1 MKRNLRNIFIVLAV
15 LLIAAQAIRPERT
28 NPPVTGEINAPPEI
42 KSILRKTCYNC
53 HSNET
58 VWPWYSQ
65 VAPASWLLVY
75 DVGNARKRVNFSE
88 WSSLPPQRQAR
99 KLKKAEEDI
108 KEGEMPLWYYLP
120 LHPEARL
127 SDADK
132 SALMAWLNEQA
143 SARGE

>member
-1 MKRNLRNIFIVLAV
+1 MKRSLRSIFIVLAV
-15 LLIAAQAIRPERT
+15 LLIVAQAIRPERT

-65 VAPASWLLVY
+65 VAPASWLLAH
-75 DVGNARKRVNFSE
+75 DVSNARKRVNFSE
-88 WSSLPPQRQAR
+88 WSSLTPRRQAGKLR
-99 KLKKAEEDI
+99 KADEEI
-108 KEGEMPLWYYLP
+108 KEGDMPLWYYLP

-132 SALMAWLNEQA
+132 SALMAWLNAQA
-143 SARGE
+143 SAQGE

>member
-1 MKRNLRNIFIVLAV
+1 MKRIPRILLIVLVIV
-15 LLIAAQAIRPERT
+15 LIGSQAIRPART

-42 KSILRKTCYNC
+42 KSILKKTCYNC

-58 VWPWYSQ
+58 VRPWYSQ

-75 DVGNARKRVNFSE
+75 DVSNGRKRVNFSE
-88 WSSLPPQRQAR
+88 WSSLPPQRQAK

-127 SDADK
+127 SEADK
-132 SALMAWLNEQA
+132 STLEAWLKGQA
-143 SARGE
+143 TAPGM

>member
-1 MKRNLRNIFIVLAV
+1 MKRILQIVFIVLAV
-15 LLIAAQAIRPERT
+15 MLIVAQAIRPERT

-75 DVGNARKRVNFSE
+75 DVSNARKRVNFSE
-88 WSSLPPQRQAR
+88 WSSLPPQRQAK

-108 KEGEMPLWYYLP
+108 REGEMPLWYYLP

-132 SALMAWLNEQA
+132 SALRAWLKEQA
-143 SARGE
+143 SAQGE